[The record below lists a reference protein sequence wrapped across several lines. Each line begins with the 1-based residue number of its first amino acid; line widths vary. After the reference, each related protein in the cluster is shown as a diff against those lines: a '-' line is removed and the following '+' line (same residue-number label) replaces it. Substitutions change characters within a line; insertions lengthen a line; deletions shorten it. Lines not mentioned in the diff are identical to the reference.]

1 MTGRPTARAR
11 SRLAIGAVV
20 FLLGATLLGACGGG
34 ADALGHQACLDVA
47 SSIRDFAAAAKT
59 NNPGTRAH
67 LLHDAT
73 HQLSSAEQP
82 AALAAASSGDWQAL
96 AATLAEAANGIPE
109 ANLVTALGDQCQQT
123 LSGA

>member
-11 SRLAIGAVV
+11 SRLAIGAAL
-20 FLLGATLLGACGGG
+20 FLLATTLLGCGGG
-34 ADALGHQACLDVA
+34 ADALGHRACLDVA
-47 SSIRDFAAAAKT
+47 SSIRNFAAAAST
-59 NNPGTRAH
+59 NDPAARSH

-73 HQLSSAEQP
+73 DELSSAEQP

-109 ANLVTALGDQCQQT
+109 ANLVGALGDQCRQT
-123 LSGA
+123 LGGS